1 MSTALTPGVAVGE
14 RSASHS
20 HGEKVTRHRRS
31 RSKPPRELPP
41 TERRQQSSS
50 HPSSSVHD
58 ASADTPV
65 TRLSPC
71 RASSAAPMRTRS
83 SALLAR
89 AHSSSVARCV
99 DFGDGAQVDGIAT
112 AAAATASRVCR
123 LSPSSQ
129 FSPAVHARMNRI
141 RHLLL
146 EVKLPFIDVYLAEKC
161 LFHLARCTPTTE
173 AVDGA
178 LAVDVPA
185 STDRPCREPGICRDV
200 TSMPPSALQGAE
212 LGRATTTR
220 SATSS
225 AASPVLRLSPL
236 EASKQARQ
244 RPFQMTAHGSKGH
257 RDGRAA
263 SAAFAR
269 STRGWKA
276 KQATKDGCTAT
287 AHANRRAQARDPGPP
302 SPDARDDMDKADLA
316 NCSQAAERRF
326 LSPPLPPRPPRSA
339 ERSRPPARAGII
351 RRSTPA
357 ESCGQH
363 WHGVPAA
370 SPLSLLEM
378 LERVLAKYRAALAVA
393 LRAVM
398 HREAVWTALQQF
410 LHVVRSDW
418 APLAVQDAET
428 VALVLS
434 QGRSGLNGAS
444 DMRLS
449 ASGFSE
455 ALFRVRSPGGG
466 AGSSSDVTVSACQAE
481 AHLSLYYT
489 PRAVSSSPSA
499 GEGEYGAVERCSTP
513 ETPATLQTP
522 SEPTRH
528 AVDREAT
535 RSSSAASLKTAA
547 EPARNVARHGHSAK
561 LTAHSKKE
569 WRTGVAL
576 LPPETAG
583 GADGDD
589 HSRRQK
595 RSPLRLSADSL
606 RRAPPLSAGAAAEF
620 EGASPC
626 NSQPA
631 PRRAAPLLRVP
642 TTPPSSA
649 GATKDA
655 TGARAPARARSAIP
669 LNRRTP
675 EHGDPSSASSAGAGR
690 PARNA
695 AGYPTPALRHVSAT
709 LPRLPQTRQPQR
721 FATSPYGACHR
732 SRSAPSVSAAPSHSP
747 RPPRGPSLAAT
758 PRARIMSTHGIEAR
772 GAPLR
777 TAQSGSDPETLM
789 TPMREQTYRSLCAS
803 SASPAPQQQELNG
816 ASSVDRR
823 SESEGATRPHSG
835 LVPSLGVRLHAVSRQ
850 VYLSCLY
857 HYLFYLQR
865 TTLAVVEAVGALRRH
880 HLSYAAP
887 FVVEH
892 RNYLL
897 EVLMQTSVLASDAAV
912 QWLMHEGTVAVE
924 TNLKAEVPPC
934 PAAAQHSEL
943 NRNAMCRPTSLPS
956 ASRRILDHTS
966 DARRAAHGKMVT
978 SSSRRHGAALM
989 QDAEQAEE
997 RASQRAAARGRWP
1010 EQLLRA
1016 PLMSTHASLA
1026 RYAATPRLL
1035 CQLEAATSTSSGAR
1049 EEAAAGTTPIGGG
1062 DGFQPLVP
1070 ASISPAPGTL
1080 PTLRLVLPP
1089 DVLLSYGGGA
1099 ATPEDEVYHARI
1111 ASASAIGSDA
1121 VPPAAALR
1129 RRLESGERFLH
1140 GEVAAQLE
1148 YLKTC
1153 MQCALQQEYLPHLRG
1168 MAEVHRRL
1176 FSDKGEGVRRR
1187 DDAAKRACST
1197 DCDRTDATVMSTGSP
1212 AKPGG
1217 AAATTTCGQSDRVLL
1232 EDELFRA
1239 DWMKELQVSW
1249 QLLMS
1254 GSSSVE

>member
-1 MSTALTPGVAVGE
+1 
-14 RSASHS
+14 
-20 HGEKVTRHRRS
+20 
-31 RSKPPRELPP
+31 
-41 TERRQQSSS
+41 
-50 HPSSSVHD
+50 
-58 ASADTPV
+58 
-65 TRLSPC
+65 
-71 RASSAAPMRTRS
+71 MRTRS
-83 SALLAR
+83 SALSAR

-112 AAAATASRVCR
+112 AAAAAAASHVCR
-123 LSPSSQ
+123 LSPSSR
-129 FSPAVHARMNRI
+129 FSPAVHARMDRI

-146 EVKLPFIDVYLAEKC
+146 EVKLPFIDVYLAETC
-161 LFHLARCTPTTE
+161 LFHLARCTLATE

-178 LAVDVPA
+178 AAVDVLA
-185 STDRPCREPGICRDV
+185 STDWPCREPGIYRVV
-200 TSMPPSALQGAE
+200 TSMPPSTLQEAE

-236 EASKQARQ
+236 EASKQTRQ
-244 RPFQMTAHGSKGH
+244 CPFRMPAHGSAGH

-269 STRGWKA
+269 NTRGWKA
-276 KQATKDGCTAT
+276 KQAAKDDCRAT
-287 AHANRRAQARDPGPP
+287 AHADRRAQARDPGPP
-302 SPDARDDMDKADLA
+302 SPDARDDMDKADLV
-316 NCSQAAERRF
+316 NCSQAVERRF
-326 LSPPLPPRPPRSA
+326 RSPPLPPRPPRSD
-339 ERSRPPARAGII
+339 ERSRPPARAGIV

-363 WHGVPAA
+363 WHDVPAA
-370 SPLSLLEM
+370 SPLSLLGT
-378 LERVLAKYRAALAVA
+378 LERVLAKYKAALAVA

-428 VALVLS
+428 VALVS
-434 QGRSGLNGAS
+434 SRGRGGLNGAA
-444 DMRLS
+444 DVRLS
-449 ASGFSE
+449 ASGVSG
-455 ALFRVRSPGGG
+455 ALPRLRSPRGG
-466 AGSSSDVTVSACQAE
+466 AGSSSDAAVSACQAE

-489 PRAVSSSPSA
+489 PHGVSSSHSA
-499 GEGEYGAVERCSTP
+499 GESEYGAVERCSTP
-513 ETPATLQTP
+513 ETSATLQTP
-522 SEPTRH
+522 SETTRH
-528 AVDREAT
+528 AVDGEAT
-535 RSSSAASLKTAA
+535 RSISAPSLKTAA
-547 EPARNVARHGHSAK
+547 EPAQNAARHGHTVK
-561 LTAHSKKE
+561 LTAHCNKDGL
-569 WRTGVAL
+569 TGVAL
-576 LPPETAG
+576 RPPETAS
-583 GADGDD
+583 GADGDGQ
-589 HSRRQK
+589 SRRQQ

-606 RRAPPLSAGAAAEF
+606 RQALPPFEGAAAEF

-626 NSQPA
+626 NSQSA
-631 PRRAAPLLRVP
+631 PPRAAPLLLRVP
-642 TTPPSSA
+642 TTPSSNA

-655 TGARAPARARSAIP
+655 TGARAPARARSAMP
-669 LNRRTP
+669 LNRSTL
-675 EHGDPSSASSAGAGR
+675 EHGDPSTSSAGAGI

-695 AGYPTPALRHVSAT
+695 AGYPTPALRHVSAA
-709 LPRLPQTRQPQR
+709 LPRLPQTRRPQR
-721 FATSPYGACHR
+721 FATSPYGARHR
-732 SRSAPSVSAAPSHSP
+732 SQSAPSVSAAPSHSP

-758 PRARIMSTHGIEAR
+758 PRARIMFRHGIEAR

-777 TAQSGSDPETLM
+777 TAQSGSDPGTLM
-789 TPMREQTYRSLCAS
+789 TPMREQTYRPLRAS
-803 SASPAPQQQELNG
+803 SASPAPQRQELNG

-880 HLSYAAP
+880 HLSHAAP

-912 QWLMHEGTVAVE
+912 QWLMHEGAAAVE
-924 TNLKAEVPPC
+924 TNLKVEVPPY

-943 NRNAMCRPTSLPS
+943 NRSAVCRPTLLPS
-956 ASRRILDHTS
+956 ASRQTLGHTS
-966 DARRAAHGKMVT
+966 DARRATQGRMVT
-978 SSSRRHGAALM
+978 SSFRPHGAALT

-997 RASQRAAARGRWP
+997 RAAQRAAVRGRWP

-1035 CQLEAATSTSSGAR
+1035 CQLEAATSTSSCAR
-1049 EEAAAGTTPIGGG
+1049 EATADTTPLGGG
-1062 DGFQPLVP
+1062 DGFQPSVP
-1070 ASISPAPGTL
+1070 ASIPPAPATL
-1080 PTLRLVLPP
+1080 PALRLVLPP

-1111 ASASAIGSDA
+1111 ASASAICSNA

-1153 MQCALQQEYLPHLRG
+1153 MQCALQHEYLPHLRG
-1168 MAEVHRRL
+1168 MGEVHRRL
-1176 FSDKGEGVRRR
+1176 FSDKGKRVTLR

-1197 DCDRTDATVMSTGSP
+1197 DCDRTDATVMNAGSP
-1212 AKPGG
+1212 AKPGST
-1217 AAATTTCGQSDRVLL
+1217 AATTTRGQCDRVLL

-1239 DWMKELQVSW
+1239 DWMRELQVSW